1 MRTEEHK
8 TLVIIDTETT
18 GLIPG
23 FHVPREIA
31 AKVVQISADLH
42 VTVKPEFFHLHIAID
57 DKIPWQVWPAKRF
70 EKVEDANDAEQVY
83 SLFSSY
89 LQVFAP
95 QPLFWAGCNPSF
107 DRNMIEMDPRTR
119 LGTIISK
126 ELFHYRMIDVS
137 SMMSP
142 LWLHNMMEGTGLRHC
157 RKWADLEGEQSHTAM
172 QDVDDT
178 IVALTKFLKT
188 LTRSTSN
195 W

>member
-1 MRTEEHK
+1 MRTVEPK
-8 TLVIIDTETT
+8 TLVVIDTETT

-31 AKVVQISADLH
+31 AKVVQISPSLR

-57 DKIPWQVWPAKRF
+57 DKIPWQVWPAKEFDGR
-70 EKVEDANDAEQVY
+70 EVGDASDAEQVY

-107 DRNMIEMDPRTR
+107 DRNMIEMDPRTK
-119 LGTIISK
+119 LGSLISK
-126 ELFHYRMIDVS
+126 QLFHYRMIDVS

-142 LWLHNMMEGTGLRHC
+142 LWFLGGMEGTGLRHC
-157 RKWADLEGEQSHTAM
+157 RKWAGLEGEQSHTAM

-178 IVALTKFLKT
+178 IVALTKYLGSFSLG
-188 LTRSTSN
+188 
-195 W
+195 